1 MMMKIMSMMKKVNR
15 WIMAVLDDVHDDNN
29 DDDCDDGDCH
39 EKKELREVHRDEKT
53 SPSC

>member
-1 MMMKIMSMMKKVNR
+1 MMKTMSMMKKMNR
-15 WIMAVLDDVHDDNN
+15 WIMVVVVD

-39 EKKELREVHRDEKT
+39 EKKELREVHCDEKT